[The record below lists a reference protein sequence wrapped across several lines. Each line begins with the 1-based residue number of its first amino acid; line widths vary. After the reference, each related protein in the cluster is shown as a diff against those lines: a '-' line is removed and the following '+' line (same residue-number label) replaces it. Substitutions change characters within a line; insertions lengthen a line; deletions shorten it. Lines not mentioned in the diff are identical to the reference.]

1 MNKKH
6 LQSILFWLTATFASI
21 ALAWNLV
28 RHPED
33 TLIWSAVIL
42 VIALVSSKLK
52 RGIYLIIFLPVIGE
66 LVRLP
71 FGPENGIL
79 ISDLAVLIF
88 LALWLYKKSKRGED
102 FPKDKITTPLIVFYL
117 IAALS
122 LFASLTFLSLN
133 EVISS
138 SLYLVRLIGYISLF
152 LIVRDLTADSAPTH
166 TASPGAHAE
175 AAHKADVPRA
185 EAAKSSPPAHTN
197 GNDRSPAQAPSI
209 LKALFASAFLVAAAG
224 FIQLL
229 VYPDMTRLEEYGWDP
244 HINRLV
250 STWLDPNFV
259 GGYLAFIICIALG
272 ILLCLPKK
280 SAVSGATGHSAP
292 AVRAAEASNHD
303 ARSAKLP
310 LLTLIAIL
318 TAALFFT
325 YSRSAY
331 LALAAGIIVIS
342 LLKNW
347 KILLLSIVIFAV
359 GIGVSPR
366 ADQRLGELYQS
377 AASII
382 FNTSENPDPT
392 ARLRIKAYEQ
402 TWELVTMR
410 PLLGSG
416 YNTLRYTN
424 VKEGF
429 VENSQIHSAGGSDS
443 SLLTILVT
451 TGILGFVPFAMIFIL
466 MLGKF
471 WTGLKPPAAN
481 IAHTAATRS
490 TAHHSFST
498 LNPLQQGLNL
508 GMLGGTI
515 ALLVHSIFVNSL
527 LFASIMI
534 PFWIIYGLIS
544 NNKNEHN

>member
-1 MNKKH
+1 MAKAKTQPA
-6 LQSILFWLTATFASI
+6 QSTLSTILLWLIAGVSAI
-21 ALAWNLV
+21 ALAWNLAL
-28 RHPED
+28 RPEE
-33 TLIWSAVIL
+33 TVIWSIVALTV
-42 VIALVSSKLK
+42 ALVSAKLK

-88 LALWLYKKSKRGED
+88 LALWLYKKSKSGEA

-117 IAALS
+117 VAALS

-133 EVISS
+133 EVIAG

-152 LIVRDLTADSAPTH
+152 LIVRDQTAP
-166 TASPGAHAE
+166 PGAPDE
-175 AAHKADVPRA
+175 IESKIAHTSARA
-185 EAAKSSPPAHTN
+185 EASAPKAS
-197 GNDRSPAQAPSI
+197 APSI
-209 LKALFASAFLVAAAG
+209 LKALFASAFLIASAG
-224 FIQLL
+224 FVQLF

-250 STWLDPNFV
+250 STWLDPNFI
-259 GGYLAFIICIALG
+259 GGYFAFIICIALG

-280 SAVSGATGHSAP
+280 SAAPHLAAAARTAPHSAAHTAP
-292 AVRAAEASNHD
+292 AITAAGRAAHFS
-303 ARSAKLP
+303 KLS

-318 TAALFFT
+318 TTALFLT

-342 LLKNW
+342 VLKNW
-347 KILLLSIVIFAV
+347 KILVIGTVIFAV
-359 GIGVSPR
+359 GIAVSPR
-366 ADQRLGELYQS
+366 ADQRLGELYQT
-377 AASII
+377 AESII
-382 FNTSENPDPT
+382 FNTSQNPDPT

-402 TWELVTMR
+402 TWELVSMR

-443 SLLTILVT
+443 SLLTVLAA
-451 TGILGFVPFAMIFIL
+451 TGILGFIPFIAIFIMIL
-466 MLGKF
+466 SKLWAGQ
-471 WTGLKPPAAN
+471 KPPAASTIN
-481 IAHTAATRS
+481 RPPAAH
-490 TAHHSFST
+490 
-498 LNPLQQGLNL
+498 LQQGFNL

-515 ALLVHSIFVNSL
+515 ALLIHSLFVNSL
-527 LFASIMI
+527 LFAPIMI
-534 PFWIIYGLIS
+534 PFWIVYGLIS
-544 NNKNEHN
+544 NVETNPTSSQTKENRAPR

>member
-1 MNKKH
+1 
-6 LQSILFWLTATFASI
+6 
-21 ALAWNLV
+21 
-28 RHPED
+28 
-33 TLIWSAVIL
+33 
-42 VIALVSSKLK
+42 
-52 RGIYLIIFLPVIGE
+52 
-66 LVRLP
+66 
-71 FGPENGIL
+71 
-79 ISDLAVLIF
+79 
-88 LALWLYKKSKRGED
+88 
-102 FPKDKITTPLIVFYL
+102 
-117 IAALS
+117 
-122 LFASLTFLSLN
+122 
-133 EVISS
+133 
-138 SLYLVRLIGYISLF
+138 
-152 LIVRDLTADSAPTH
+152 VRDLTADSAPTH
-166 TASPGAHAE
+166 TE

-185 EAAKSSPPAHTN
+185 EAAKSSPRAHTN
-197 GNDRSPAQAPSI
+197 GNDRSPGQAPSV

-280 SAVSGATGHSAP
+280 ASHTHTAEAHSAS
-292 AVRAAEASNHD
+292 AVRAAEAATHG

-310 LLTLIAIL
+310 LLALIAIL

-347 KILLLSIVIFAV
+347 KILLLSVVIFAV

-498 LNPLQQGLNL
+498 LHPLQQGLNL

-527 LFASIMI
+527 LFAPIMI

-544 NNKNEHN
+544 NNKNKIEHN